1 MELLK
6 YILCNILL
14 YRTTVTPILQLVK
27 SNEVS
32 VKFSFDLYHS
42 EKKNYWLVI
51 ENSSLERIQRFL
63 VFT

>member
-42 EKKNYWLVI
+42 EKKNLLA
-51 ENSSLERIQRFL
+51 SD
-63 VFT
+63 